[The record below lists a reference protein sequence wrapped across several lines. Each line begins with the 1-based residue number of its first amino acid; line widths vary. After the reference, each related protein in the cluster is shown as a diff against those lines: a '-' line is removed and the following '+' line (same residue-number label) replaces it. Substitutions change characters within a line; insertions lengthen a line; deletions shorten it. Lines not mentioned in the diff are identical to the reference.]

1 MFFRL
6 SLLGFELFTLS
17 VGRTEEEGFVHVA
30 LPAGY
35 ELAEEEEQESI
46 AFGFAGR

>member
-6 SLLGFELFTLS
+6 SLLGFELFTLT
-17 VGRTEEEGFVHVA
+17 VGRTVDEDGLVHIA

-35 ELAEEEEQESI
+35 ELAEEEEEPI
-46 AFGFAGR
+46 AFGFSGR